1 MKATLGLSPHGAA
14 RPPVEDPLLAWLG
27 PVRERLDS
35 EFAIDPEV
43 AFLAWEVARWP
54 AELTFEERAA
64 LALLVLSALVA
75 LRQGSTRLPLGAD
88 GETVR
93 LDIAHRLLGPPS
105 DLPGVDAARALAI
118 ADGLIDSGRAAAVVG
133 SSGEFKPLIVAGR
146 HLYLQKMHALEER
159 FAGSLRARSTVHVPE
174 WDEARAEQALDD
186 VEARPVVQGGRAVSL
201 SAEQA
206 DAVRAALRYPLA
218 VISGGPGTGKTT
230 VVVSI
235 LRALVRLGVGPSEIV
250 LAAPTGKSAYRLGQA
265 VRSGLDAIAEPSR
278 EDVALKEPGNPQTLH
293 RLLGYNQSSGRFLY
307 HENNRLA
314 ARVIVVDEAS
324 MIDLVLME
332 RLVRSLCAESRLILL
347 GDDHQLPSVE
357 AGAVLRD
364 LIAGRSALGA
374 RVVRLTESYRMRTD
388 NPDGRNILT
397 VSQAIDAGIVPE
409 FAPERTGDGMVRL
422 ADGVADVSFH
432 GVELVESRA
441 ELAGFLDRWHAEVVR
456 GLPDF
461 DALVSHTYVVAE
473 AGAFGAEDC
482 DRLRRV
488 FDHFERARI
497 LCLTRV
503 RPTGSD
509 HVNKALH
516 RRSLITRGLG
526 FGSGLGAELIP
537 GEPVM
542 MQVNDYDR
550 MIFNGD
556 QGLILHVSDG
566 GGRPPALMAVFPR
579 EAEFVPFPLETLR
592 ANLVHSYALTVHKAQ
607 GSEYEQVALILPDV
621 DLPINSREILYTAL
635 TRSRRAVTILGTR
648 GILTQGIARR
658 VHRSSGVADLLRAG
672 LESTNMKP

>member
-1 MKATLGLSPHGAA
+1 MKATAGLSPHGAA
-14 RPPVEDPLLAWLG
+14 RPPVDDPLLAWLG

-35 EFAIDPEV
+35 EFAIEPEV
-43 AFLAWEVARWP
+43 GFLAWEVARWP
-54 AELTFEERAA
+54 ADLTFEERAA

-75 LRQGSTRLPLGAD
+75 LRQGSTRLPMGAD
-88 GETVR
+88 GDPVR
-93 LDIAHRLLGPPS
+93 LDIAHRLLGPTS
-105 DLPGVDAARALAI
+105 DLPGLDAPRILAI
-118 ADGLIDSGRAAAVVG
+118 ADRLIDSGRASAVVG
-133 SSGEFKPLIVAGR
+133 SSGEFKPLIVAGP

-159 FAGSLRARSTVHVPE
+159 FAAALRARSTANVPE
-174 WDEARAEQALDD
+174 WEESRAEQALGD
-186 VEARPVVQGGRAVSL
+186 VQARTVFQGARPVSL

-235 LRALVRLGVGPSEIV
+235 LRALARLGVGPAEIS

-265 VRSGLDAIAEPSR
+265 VHSGLDAITEASQ
-278 EDVALKEPGNPQTLH
+278 EDIGLKELAGPQTLH

-314 ARVIVVDEAS
+314 AKVIVVDEAS

-332 RLVRSLCAESRLILL
+332 RLVRSLRSESRLILL

-374 RVVRLTESYRMRTD
+374 RAVRLSESYRMRTD

-397 VSQAIDAGIVPE
+397 VSRAIDAGTLPE
-409 FAPERTGDGMVRL
+409 LAAERT
-422 ADGVADVSFH
+422 ADGVVRVAARVADVAFH
-432 GVELVESRA
+432 GVELVESRTA
-441 ELAGFLDRWHAEVVR
+441 LADFLDRWHAEVLR

-461 DALVSHTYVVAE
+461 EALVSHTYMVEE
-473 AGAFGAEDC
+473 AGAFGDEDC
-482 DRLRRV
+482 DRLRRL
-488 FDHFERARI
+488 FEHSDRARI

-503 RPTGSD
+503 RPTGADSI
-509 HVNKALH
+509 NKALH
-516 RRSLITRGLG
+516 RRSLIVRGSEFAAG
-526 FGSGLGAELIP
+526 FGADLIA

-542 MQVNDYDR
+542 IQVNDYDR
-550 MIFNGD
+550 MLFNGD

-566 GGRPPALMAVFPR
+566 GGRPPALTAVFPC
-579 EAEFVPFPLETLR
+579 EAGFIPFRLETLR
-592 ANLVHSYALTVHKAQ
+592 ANLALSYALTIHKAQ
-607 GSEYEQVALILPDV
+607 GSEFDQVALILPEADV
-621 DLPINSREILYTAL
+621 PINSREILYTAL
-635 TRSRRAVTILGTR
+635 TRSRKAVTILGTR
-648 GILTQGIARR
+648 GILEQGIRRR
-658 VHRSSGVADLLRAG
+658 VHRSSGVAELLAQAR
-672 LESTNMKP
+672 

>member
-1 MKATLGLSPHGAA
+1 MKATIELSPYGAA
-14 RPPVEDPLLAWLG
+14 RPPVDDPLLAWLG

-35 EFAIDPEV
+35 EFAIEPEV
-43 AFLAWEVARWP
+43 GFLAWEVARWP
-54 AELTFEERAA
+54 ADLTFEERAA

-88 GETVR
+88 GDPVR
-93 LDIAHRLLGPPS
+93 LDIAHRLLGPTS
-105 DLPGVDAARALAI
+105 DLPSLDAPRALAI
-118 ADGLIDSGRAAAVVG
+118 ADGLIDSGRASAVVG
-133 SSGEFKPLIVAGR
+133 SSGEFKPLIVAGP

-159 FAGSLRARSTVHVPE
+159 FTAALRARSTANVLE
-174 WDEARAEQALDD
+174 WDEARAEQALGD
-186 VEARPVVQGGRAVSL
+186 VHARTVFRGARPVSL

-230 VVVSI
+230 VVISI
-235 LRALVRLGVGPSEIV
+235 LRALVRLGVGPTEIS

-265 VRSGLDAIAEPSR
+265 LHSGLDAIAEASR
-278 EDVALKEPGNPQTLH
+278 EDLALKELAAPQTLH
-293 RLLGYNQSSGRFLY
+293 RLLGYQQSSGRFMY

-314 ARVIVVDEAS
+314 AKVIVVDEAS

-332 RLVRSLCAESRLILL
+332 RLVRSLRSASRLILL

-364 LIAGRSALGA
+364 LIAGHSALGA
-374 RVVRLTESYRMRTD
+374 RAVRLTESYRMRTD
-388 NPDGRNILT
+388 NHDGRNILT
-397 VSQAIDAGIVPE
+397 VSRVIDAGNVPE
-409 FAPERTGDGMVRL
+409 FAPGRIGDGVVRV
-422 ADGVADVSFH
+422 AVGVADIAFH

-441 ELAGFLDRWHAEVVR
+441 ALADFLDRWHADVVR

-461 DALVSHTYVVAE
+461 DSLVSHTYVVQE
-473 AGAFGAEDC
+473 EGAFGDEDSA
-482 DRLRRV
+482 RLRQL
-488 FDHFERARI
+488 FDHLDRARI

-503 RPTGSD
+503 RPTGAD

-516 RRSLITRGLG
+516 RRSLISRGLG
-526 FGSGLGAELIP
+526 FGSGLGANLIP

-566 GGRPPALMAVFPR
+566 SGRPPTLMAVFPR
-579 EAEFVPFPLETLR
+579 EAGFVPFRIESLR
-592 ANLVHSYALTVHKAQ
+592 TNLRHSYALTVHKAQ

-635 TRSRRAVTILGTR
+635 TRSRKAVTILGTR
-648 GILTQGIARR
+648 GILMQGIARR
-658 VHRSSGVADLLRAG
+658 VHRSSGVAELLAQ
-672 LESTNMKP
+672 TV